1 VIDLLRGEPLGRDH
15 PWGTRAKGPNNPKV
29 NMISFLPIVN
39 QELSSHRGT
48 REMGI
53 AFEKITPPEH
63 GDTIRVTD
71 GRLMVPDRPIIP
83 IITGD
88 GTGPDITRAA
98 KRVLDAAVQKAYGE
112 KRRLVW
118 FDVPAGETSLKEHG
132 EWLPE
137 DTIEAIRHFIVA
149 IKGPLTTPIGG
160 GIRSLNVTLRHRL
173 NLYACVRPVKWV
185 KGVPT
190 PVKRPEDIDVV
201 IFRENMEDVYAGIE
215 WKEGSEEEKRVW
227 RFLTKEMGVK
237 IPEDSGIG
245 IKPISLSGSKRLVR
259 AAIRYAIDNHRRSV
273 TLMHK
278 GNIMKFTEGAFRE
291 WGYEVARDE
300 FGDHTVTEDELSTKY
315 DGKVPEGRILIKD
328 RISDSMFQ
336 QIILRPREYDVIAT
350 TNLNGDYI
358 SDACAAQVG
367 GLGIA
372 PGSNI
377 NYETRVALFE
387 ATHGTAPRY
396 TNQDKVNPSSMIL
409 SGVMMLEYMGWKE
422 AAQLVTLG
430 LEKAV
435 QQKTVTYDLER
446 QIEGA
451 KLLKC
456 SEFGDAVVANMR

>member
-1 VIDLLRGEPLGRDH
+1 
-15 PWGTRAKGPNNPKV
+15 
-29 NMISFLPIVN
+29 
-39 QELSSHRGT
+39 
-48 REMGI
+48 MGI
-53 AFEKITPPEH
+53 VFEKITPPEQ
-63 GDTIRVTD
+63 GDTIRVMD
-71 GRLMVPDRPIIP
+71 GRLMVPDRPVIP

-98 KRVLDAAVQKAYGE
+98 KRVLNAAVQKAYGE
-112 KRRLVW
+112 RRRLVW
-118 FDVPAGETSLKEHG
+118 FNVPAGETSLKEYG

-190 PVKRPEDIDVV
+190 PVKCPEDIDVI

-215 WKEGSEEEKRVW
+215 WKEGSEEQKKVW
-227 RFLTKEMGVK
+227 RFLTREMGAE

-245 IKPISLSGSKRLVR
+245 IKPISISGSKRLVR
-259 AAIRYAIDNHRRSV
+259 AAIRYAVDNHRRSV

-300 FGDHTVTEDELSTKY
+300 FGRQTVTEDEVSAKY
-315 DGKVPEGRILIKD
+315 DGKVPEGKILVKD

-396 TNQDKVNPSSMIL
+396 ANQDKVNPSSMIL
-409 SGVMMLEYMGWKE
+409 SGVMMLEYLGWKE

-446 QIEGA
+446 HIEGA

-456 SEFGDAVVANMR
+456 SEFGDAIVANMS

>member
-1 VIDLLRGEPLGRDH
+1 
-15 PWGTRAKGPNNPKV
+15 
-29 NMISFLPIVN
+29 
-39 QELSSHRGT
+39 
-48 REMGI
+48 
-53 AFEKITPPEH
+53 
-63 GDTIRVTD
+63 
-71 GRLMVPDRPIIP
+71 
-83 IITGD
+83 
-88 GTGPDITRAA
+88 
-98 KRVLDAAVQKAYGE
+98 
-112 KRRLVW
+112 
-118 FDVPAGETSLKEHG
+118 
-132 EWLPE
+132 
-137 DTIEAIRHFIVA
+137 
-149 IKGPLTTPIGG
+149 
-160 GIRSLNVTLRHRL
+160 
-173 NLYACVRPVKWV
+173 
-185 KGVPT
+185 
-190 PVKRPEDIDVV
+190 
-201 IFRENMEDVYAGIE
+201 
-215 WKEGSEEEKRVW
+215 
-227 RFLTKEMGVK
+227 
-237 IPEDSGIG
+237 
-245 IKPISLSGSKRLVR
+245 
-259 AAIRYAIDNHRRSV
+259 
-273 TLMHK
+273 MHK

-300 FGDHTVTEDELSTKY
+300 FGRQTVTEDEVSAKY
-315 DGKVPEGRILIKD
+315 DGKVPEGKILVKD

-396 TNQDKVNPSSMIL
+396 ANQDKVNPSSMIL

-456 SEFGDAVVANMR
+456 SEFGDAIVANMS